1 MISLLREAPEVLIIL
16 IPVLLFAL
24 VFHEYAHAYVAYRLG
39 DPTAKNMGR
48 LTFNPLVHLDPFGAI
63 MIMLIGFGYAKPVPV
78 DSRYLQDPRR
88 DLMKIAAAGP
98 LANLILAFLSGLVI
112 RVLASSFPE
121 LLGMNSLTR
130 VLVLSTQVNI
140 ALAVFNLIPIPP
152 LDGSQIL
159 SMYMIKTN
167 PELVYKLQ
175 RYGPQVLFG
184 IIALGLFTGISI
196 LGMFM
201 MPFIRFFFALF
212 TGAG

>member
-1 MISLLREAPEVLIIL
+1 MISLLREAPEVLILL

-24 VFHEYAHAYVAYRLG
+24 VFHEYAHGYIAYRLG
-39 DPTAKNMGR
+39 DPTAKNLGR
-48 LTFNPLVHLDPFGAI
+48 LTFNPIAHLDPFGTI
-63 MIMLIGFGYAKPVPV
+63 MILLIGFGYAKPVPV
-78 DSRYLQDPRR
+78 DSRFLQDPRK

-98 LANLILAFLSGLVI
+98 IANLILALISGTLI
-112 RVLASSFPE
+112 RIIASVYPE
-121 LLGMNSLTR
+121 MLGMNSLTR

-159 SMYMIKTN
+159 SMFMIRSN
-167 PELVYKLQ
+167 PEFVYKLQ

-184 IIALGLFTGISI
+184 LIALGFLTGISI
-196 LGMFM
+196 LGMIM

-212 TGAG
+212 TGSG